1 MRDRMM
7 RALAHSRADFTDIR
21 LEREWRTTV
30 QYRGRNLENLDASA
44 ESGGIVRCLVNNG
57 WGFAVFNTLDD
68 LEQRVDEAYD
78 IARLVDSRTAE
89 TVTMAPVAPVEDVVR
104 VELERDP
111 RSVPLAE
118 KQALVQKYNDIL
130 LGYHP
135 QIVTTQARYTDFFKE
150 VTIANSQGSYVV
162 EERPDVTIYLSATAR
177 EGQGNIQTAFESD
190 GLMAG
195 FEAVQGREPQ
205 AEAAAQR
212 AIDLLAAKPVTGG
225 VYTVVLNPRLAGVL
239 IHEAFGHL
247 CEADFLSKNDR
258 LREVLRPGRR
268 FAVDELTVIDEGYL
282 PGQRGNFQY
291 DDEGTP
297 RQRAYLIRDGILEGF
312 LHSRETAARMGAA
325 PTGNARAVSYRFE
338 PIVRMRNTYID
349 RGTVPFADMI
359 RDIDRGIYAL
369 NAFGGNTMLEQFTF
383 SAGYAYEIV
392 DGQIGCM
399 LRDVV
404 LTGNIFDILKGV
416 DAVGDDLA
424 IEGSAGGCG
433 KGGQFPLPTTT
444 GGPHVRIRNVAV
456 GGRAS

>member
-1 MRDRMM
+1 MRDQMM
-7 RALAHSRADFTDIR
+7 KALSHSHADFTDIR

-30 QYRGRNLENLDASA
+30 QYRGKNLENLEASVG
-44 ESGGIVRCLVNNG
+44 SGGIVRCLVNNG
-57 WGFAVFNTLDD
+57 WGFAVFNTLAD
-68 LEQRVDEAYD
+68 LPGRVEEAYE
-78 IARLVDSRTAE
+78 IARLVGSRTTE
-89 TVTMAPVAPVEDVVR
+89 VVELAPVAPVDDVVR
-104 VELERDP
+104 VQLERDP
-111 RSVPLAE
+111 RSVPLQE
-118 KQALVQKYNDIL
+118 KQALVQGYNDIL
-130 LGYHP
+130 LGYDP
-135 QIVTTQARYTDFFKE
+135 RIVTTQARYTDFFKE
-150 VTIANSQGSYVV
+150 VTIANSEGSYVT
-162 EERPDVTIYLSATAR
+162 EEQADVTLYLAATAR
-177 EGQGNIQTAFESD
+177 DGQDNIQTGFESD
-190 GLMAG
+190 GRMAG
-195 FEAVQGREPQ
+195 FEAVQGREAQ
-205 AEAAAQR
+205 AEIAARR
-212 AIDLLAAKPVTGG
+212 ALDLLDARPATGG
-225 VYTVVLNPRLAGVL
+225 VYSVVLNPRLAGVL

-247 CEADFLSKNDR
+247 CEADFISKNAR

-282 PGQRGNFQY
+282 PGLRGNYKY

-297 RQRAYLIRDGILEGF
+297 RQRAYLIRNGILEGF

-349 RGTVPFADMI
+349 KGTVPFSDMI

-369 NAFGGNTMLEQFTF
+369 DAFGGNTMLEQFTF

-392 DGQIGCM
+392 DGQIGGM
-399 LRDVV
+399 VRDVV

-416 DAVGDDLA
+416 DAVGDDLE

-433 KGGQFPLPTTT
+433 KGGQYPLPTTM